1 MRLIE
6 ILKQIAMTFRSWK
19 INPKQNWA
27 LAPTEIVNV
36 AKANRMSFNSLQDV
50 IVVAIGKNSSV
61 KIYK

>member
-1 MRLIE
+1 
-6 ILKQIAMTFRSWK
+6 MTFRSWK